1 MGGALVSIEAMARA
15 SGAELTKEQFI
26 AIARLKALQNK
37 CEGERKAFGL
47 ARGIKED
54 IERKT

>member
-15 SGAELTKEQFI
+15 SVAGLTNEQF
-26 AIARLKALQNK
+26 IARLKALQNK
-37 CEGERKAFGL
+37 CEGERKAFCLAMGL
-47 ARGIKED
+47 KED